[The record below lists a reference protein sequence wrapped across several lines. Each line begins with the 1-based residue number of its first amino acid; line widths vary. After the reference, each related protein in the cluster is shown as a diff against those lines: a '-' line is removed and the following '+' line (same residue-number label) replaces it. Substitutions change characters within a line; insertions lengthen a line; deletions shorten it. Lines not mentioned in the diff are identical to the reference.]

1 MIVITMI
8 TRHTTTI
15 TAPTAIPTS
24 LAQLQEHMAVSA
36 VPALSESDSKEGK
49 KLIDIHA
56 SSSTQSKRHQNSM
69 IILPIPILCRYT
81 TMSYKSMGQEFLYY

>member
-15 TAPTAIPTS
+15 TDPIAIPTS

-49 KLIDIHA
+49 KLY
-56 SSSTQSKRHQNSM
+56 TCKQQQSIKRVS
-69 IILPIPILCRYT
+69 
-81 TMSYKSMGQEFLYY
+81 K

>member
-1 MIVITMI
+1 M
-8 TRHTTTI
+8 I

-49 KLIDIHA
+49 KLYAHA
-56 SSSTQSKRHQNSM
+56 YIYMQAAAINEKGIKIYSTTSL
-69 IILPIPILCRYT
+69 IY
-81 TMSYKSMGQEFLYY
+81 